1 MPDDHTPGNPHRPAD
16 PRVPGDASRT
26 VRAERADRARRLRL
40 AVGGG
45 TVLVAVVVLTLVVL
59 PGLRSET
66 IVVEVA
72 PGTAQRLAA
81 GEEVDLLPRTL
92 EVSVG
97 DRLEITNRDEVTH
110 EVGPYTVAAG
120 QTLRQTFTSVGTLE
134 GACTLHPSGAITIVV
149 R

>member
-1 MPDDHTPGNPHRPAD
+1 MSDVSPAAAGRWRPLVAA
-16 PRVPGDASRT
+16 GA
-26 VRAERADRARRLRL
+26 
-40 AVGGG
+40 G
-45 TVLVAVVVLTLVVL
+45 LVAVAVLMLVVL

-72 PGTAQRLAA
+72 PGTAERLAE

-97 DRLEITNRDEVTH
+97 DRLEITNRDDVVH

-120 QTLRQTFTSVGTLE
+120 QTLRQTFTTVGTLE

>member
-1 MPDDHTPGNPHRPAD
+1 MTQDEAAGSGRW
-16 PRVPGDASRT
+16 RS
-26 VRAERADRARRLRL
+26 
-40 AVGGG
+40 
-45 TVLVAVVVLTLVVL
+45 LVAVAAGVGALVLLVAVVL
-59 PGLRSET
+59 PGLGSET
-66 IVVEVA
+66 IVVEVE
-72 PGTAQRLAA
+72 PGTAQRLDA
-81 GEEVDLLPRTL
+81 GEDVELLPRTL

-97 DRLEITNRDEVTH
+97 DRLEITNHDDVTH

>member
-1 MPDDHTPGNPHRPAD
+1 VSDAARTPDGRW
-16 PRVPGDASRT
+16 
-26 VRAERADRARRLRL
+26 RLL
-40 AVGGG
+40 VAAGAA
-45 TVLVAVVVLTLVVL
+45 TVAVVALLLVAL
-59 PGLRSET
+59 PGLGTET
-66 IVVEVA
+66 IEVEVA

-81 GEEVDLLPRTL
+81 GAEVDLLPRTL

-97 DRLEITNRDEVTH
+97 DRLEIVNRDDVTH

>member
-1 MPDDHTPGNPHRPAD
+1 MPDPSRASSGSWRPLVAAGAGL
-16 PRVPGDASRT
+16 VAL
-26 VRAERADRARRLRL
+26 V
-40 AVGGG
+40 
-45 TVLVAVVVLTLVVL
+45 VLVLMVL

-66 IVVEVA
+66 IMVEVA
-72 PGTAQRLAA
+72 PGTAARLAA

-92 EVSVG
+92 EVAVG
-97 DRLEITNRDEVTH
+97 DRLEITNRDDVVH

-120 QTLRQTFTSVGTLE
+120 QTLRQTFTSVGVLE

>member
-1 MPDDHTPGNPHRPAD
+1 MPDPSS
-16 PRVPGDASRT
+16 ASEGRW
-26 VRAERADRARRLRL
+26 RLLVAGGVAL
-40 AVGGG
+40 AAMVVL
-45 TVLVAVVVLTLVVL
+45 VLVAL

-66 IVVEVA
+66 IAVEVV
-72 PGTAQRLAA
+72 PGTAERLAD

-92 EVSVG
+92 EVAVG
-97 DRLEITNRDEVTH
+97 DRLEIVNLDAVTH

-134 GACTLHPSGAITIVV
+134 GACTLHPSGTITIVV